1 MAISHELNLSS
12 STAYRLLSSLS
23 SHRLIQLEESTGHYR
38 LGIAC
43 LELSYAYHSKNEV
56 RKVAMPELEKL
67 RDTTKETVHLAVLD
81 ENEIIYLEKLEG
93 LFAIGIMSSR
103 VGKRSPAYC
112 TGIGKALL
120 AYEDSDH
127 IRRHFNK
134 NNLKVYTDN
143 TIVDLEQLIKHLQ
156 KVRQRGY
163 ALDVGEH
170 EGEVRCVAAPIFDQN
185 GDAVAAI
192 SVSGPKKRMDPVDMN
207 DTLIEKT
214 IETANTISAK
224 LGYNADQR

>member
-23 SHRLIQLEESTGHYR
+23 SHRLIQLEESTGNYR

-56 RKVAMPELEKL
+56 RRVAMPELEKL

-81 ENEIIYLEKLEG
+81 EIEIIYLEKLEG

-103 VGKRSPAYC
+103 VGKRAPAYC
-112 TGIGKALL
+112 TGIGKALI
-120 AYEDSDH
+120 AYEDSEL
-127 IRRHFNK
+127 IRIHFREG
-134 NNLKVYTDN
+134 NLKIFTEN
-143 TIVDLEQLIKHLQ
+143 TIADLDRLLEHLQ

-163 ALDVGEH
+163 AVDVGEH
-170 EGEVRCVAAPIFDQN
+170 ESEVRCIAAPIFDQN
-185 GDAVAAI
+185 GKAIAAI
-192 SVSGPKKRMDPVDMN
+192 SVSGPKKRMDPVERN
-207 DTLIEKT
+207 EKLIEKT
-214 IETANTISAK
+214 METANTISAK